1 MFNCSSGS
9 SSGSSRRC
17 LIINVILIILVIYSN
32 SCYGFCSRLAH
43 FNSIYK
49 SHHHHLHHHHHQCNN
64 LNIKHGRI
72 SIQKKLYDSL
82 NNNPDDDWM
91 DNLIEETDDDD
102 DDDAE
107 SNAESNDFLQYLNE
121 EYDKLKG
128 SKKGLSFDAFIDW
141 TEVRDVLD
149 DEFLELDDLVEI
161 WKNKVGSIQD
171 QCSRTQFLD
180 VIEAIY
186 EAV

>member
-1 MFNCSSGS
+1 MISCCSGS
-9 SSGSSRRC
+9 RQC
-17 LIINVILIILVIYSN
+17 LVINVILIILVIYSN
-32 SCYGFCSRLAH
+32 SCYCYNSNRITH
-43 FNSIYK
+43 FNSFYK
-49 SHHHHLHHHHHQCNN
+49 THHQHQHQHHNHNHQCNN
-64 LNIKHGRI
+64 IKQGRI
-72 SIQKKLYDSL
+72 SIQKKLYDSI
-82 NNNPDDDWM
+82 NSNPDDDWM
-91 DNLIEETDDDD
+91 NNLIEEPDDDD

-128 SKKGLSFDAFIDW
+128 SKKGLSFDSFIDW

-180 VIEAIY
+180 LNEAID